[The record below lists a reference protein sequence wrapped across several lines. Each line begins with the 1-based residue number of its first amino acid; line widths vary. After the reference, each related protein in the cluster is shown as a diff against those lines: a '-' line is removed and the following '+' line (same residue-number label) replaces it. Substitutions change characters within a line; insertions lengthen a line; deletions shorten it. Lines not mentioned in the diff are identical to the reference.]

1 MFNKT
6 KALLGTLGVAAASVA
21 VNSHAAVSSV
31 LPSDIATDQA
41 TIAGDVAGAGAVVIA
56 VALTAMGVRKVIGM
70 F

>member
-1 MFNKT
+1 MSKLKT
-6 KALLGTLGVAAASVA
+6 LVGTLVAAGSTVA
-21 VNSHAAVSSV
+21 INSHAAVSSV
-31 LPSDIATDQA
+31 LPADIATDQA